1 MTTTTADQFPLF
13 TDPTDSFEFKAF
25 FLLDSIITKAR
36 LRVLIELTRLSFLGF
51 YDRFEKFLEQLQ
63 LAEDEAIGEETAKA
77 VVGQRLHLAASIETL
92 LARLDPM
99 TRITFKGSNLG
110 EYVAGKDRIDTLRL
124 FIKSARIDQQAEDK
138 IEQSKVEFLS
148 SFARRR
154 LTKHQQSLLV
164 EKYRK
169 FSIGQ

>member
-13 TDPTDSFEFKAF
+13 ADPTDSFEFKAF
-25 FLLDSIITKAR
+25 ILLDSIVTRAR

-51 YDRFEKFLEQLQ
+51 YDRFEKSLDQLQ
-63 LAEDEAIGEETAKA
+63 FMEDEALGEETAKA
-77 VVGQRLHLAASIETL
+77 VVGQRLRLATTVETL
-92 LARLDPM
+92 LARLEPM
-99 TRITFKGSNLG
+99 TRVTFKSSNLG
-110 EYVAGKDRIDTLRL
+110 EYVAGRERMDTLRL
-124 FIKSARIDQQAEDK
+124 FIKGSKIDQQAEDM

-154 LTKHQQSLLV
+154 LTKQQQNLLI

-169 FSIGQ
+169 FSIHQ